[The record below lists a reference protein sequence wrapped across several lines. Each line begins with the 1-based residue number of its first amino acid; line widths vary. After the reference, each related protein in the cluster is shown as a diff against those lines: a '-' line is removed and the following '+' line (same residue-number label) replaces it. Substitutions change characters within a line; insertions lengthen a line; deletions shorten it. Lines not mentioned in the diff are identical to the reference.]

1 MEGFLALEALVKL
14 SRPSAD
20 TPVLI
25 TAAEP
30 SLSEQHEARRRKYIL
45 MMSTRVVCLI
55 LAAAC
60 YHIKWLM
67 GLFAIAALVLPWA
80 AVLVANDRPAKRAMR
95 INFFKGRR
103 NAPRQVGRP
112 AAAEI
117 GPAARVIDPDD

>member
-1 MEGFLALEALVKL
+1 VKL

-25 TAAEP
+25 TAAQP
-30 SLSEQHEARRRKYIL
+30 SLAEQHEARRRKYIL

-67 GLFAIAALVLPWA
+67 GIFAVASVALPWM
-80 AVLVANDRPAKRAMR
+80 AVIIANDRPAKRSMS
-95 INFFKGRR
+95 ISFFRGHHTQPALAEPPPR
-103 NAPRQVGRP
+103 NEQLPPSPRDS
-112 AAAEI
+112 
-117 GPAARVIDPDD
+117 RVVDADPD

>member
-1 MEGFLALEALVKL
+1 VKL

-20 TPVLI
+20 TPILI

-30 SLSEQHEARRRKYIL
+30 SLAEQHEARRRKYIL

-67 GLFAIAALVLPWA
+67 AVFALASVALPWM
-80 AVLVANDRPAKRAMR
+80 AVIIANDRPARRAVS
-95 INFFKGRR
+95 INFFRGRR
-103 NAPRQVGRP
+103 DQAAVARPAPRNEQLPPSPGDS
-112 AAAEI
+112 
-117 GPAARVIDPDD
+117 RVVDADPD